1 MRGSEYTELR
11 ALCAIAE
18 HGSFARAAA
27 HLRITP
33 SALSQTLRKLEER
46 MGVRLI
52 NRTTRSV
59 APSEAG
65 ERLLARL
72 LPALSEIDAA
82 LADVRS
88 LRGVPQGTLR
98 INAPRLAVTQFLG
111 PLLAP
116 FHAAYPEIVLD
127 VVVEDALADIVAG
140 RFDAGIR
147 LGERVE
153 KDMVAVKLGGDF
165 HTFVVASPEYL
176 ARHGEPETPRDLRR
190 HRCLNWRMPTDG
202 RIYRWE
208 LGRDEEIEV
217 AVEGPLITN
226 DTDLML
232 RAALDGVGI
241 AYLLGEHIEA
251 LIRAGKLKRVLEP
264 WSPSFPGLYLYYPS
278 RRQMPPTLRAFLDFV
293 RDRAPGA
300 PARGRGRSAATKAKA
315 AR

>member
-11 ALCAIAE
+11 ALAAIAE

-33 SALSQTLRKLEER
+33 SALSQTLRKFEER

-65 ERLLARL
+65 ARLLARL
-72 LPALSEIDAA
+72 LPALAEIDDA

-88 LRGVPQGTLR
+88 LRGVPQGALR
-98 INAPRLAVTQFLG
+98 INAPRLAVMQFLG

-153 KDMVAVKLGGDF
+153 KDMVAVKLGAEF
-165 HTFVVASPEYL
+165 QTFIVASPEYL

-217 AVEGPLITN
+217 AVEGPLITT

-232 RAALDGVGI
+232 RAALDGLGI

-293 RDRAPGA
+293 RDKAPGA
-300 PARGRGRSAATKAKA
+300 PTRGRGRSSSTKAKA